1 MNESVVGRGEV
12 KSSKPFALGHHPPS
26 HVQKN
31 FHFQKNVKGGH
42 MALTAKKKAFAQAKF
57 DGANNKEAA
66 IFAGCS
72 PETASQ
78 AGSRMAKDSDVIA
91 QLERLKNVK
100 DVNRDVKPNPKPIV
114 TKNDIDNVGSQA
126 DPLKF
131 LEEIWTDPVEDMKLR
146 MDAAK
151 AALPYFHGKVADK
164 GKKQSQEE
172 QAHAAAKGTGRFA
185 TRAARKANYS

>member
-1 MNESVVGRGEV
+1 
-12 KSSKPFALGHHPPS
+12 
-26 HVQKN
+26 
-31 FHFQKNVKGGH
+31 

-114 TKNDIDNVGSQA
+114 TKNDIDNVSSQS